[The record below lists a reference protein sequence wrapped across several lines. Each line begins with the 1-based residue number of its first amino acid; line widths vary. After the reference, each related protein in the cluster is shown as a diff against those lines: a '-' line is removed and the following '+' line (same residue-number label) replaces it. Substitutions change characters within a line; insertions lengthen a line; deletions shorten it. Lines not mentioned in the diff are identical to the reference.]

1 MWEGGDS
8 SRAEPSPLLSFSL
21 CWLCSSRMSPNL
33 SFTGV
38 VKLIRPPSLISV
50 STLFY
55 FLSGLREPEIGDL
68 LDPEPRDYL
77 RLDYG
82 RTIVLDLPDY
92 FLPFFFFTFLVLAA
106 AYLRSSR
113 SFLATF
119 TWQYENQPL
128 RIVFAAYFSRFSF
141 MSSKKLKCFCIR

>member
-1 MWEGGDS
+1 MS
-8 SRAEPSPLLSFSL
+8 SK
-21 CWLCSSRMSPNL
+21 L

-38 VKLIRPPSLISV
+38 VKLMRPPSLISV

-55 FLSGLREPEIGDL
+55 FLSGLREPETGDL

-77 RLDYG
+77 RIVYG
-82 RTIVLDLPDY
+82 RTIVFDLLDC
-92 FLPFFFFTFLVLAA
+92 FFPFFFFTFFALAA

-119 TWQYENQPL
+119 IWQ
-128 RIVFAAYFSRFSF
+128 
-141 MSSKKLKCFCIR
+141 